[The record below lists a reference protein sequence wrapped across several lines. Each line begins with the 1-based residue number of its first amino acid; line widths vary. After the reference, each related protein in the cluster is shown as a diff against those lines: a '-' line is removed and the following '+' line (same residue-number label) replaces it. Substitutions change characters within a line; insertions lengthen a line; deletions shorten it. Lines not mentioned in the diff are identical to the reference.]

1 MLTQS
6 QGRLE
11 CVDGPMILILTPLSI
26 EYEGLKPALRDRE
39 EVLLAVGGH
48 GKVQFALTT
57 LHLIQKHSP
66 HLVICAGACGA
77 LAPWLKVADVVVAT
91 TTIEHDYKL
100 RFVQRPLPTF
110 DGEGRVLEKLK
121 TKTSWRN
128 FKLHLGPIA
137 SGDEDIVDAGM
148 ARDLHARTGALA
160 VAWEGAG
167 GARACRF
174 TKIPYLELR
183 AVTDLA
189 NEQSMRN
196 FAEAI
201 GQAMTNLGQVLNC
214 I

>member
-1 MLTQS
+1 
-6 QGRLE
+6 
-11 CVDGPMILILTPLSI
+11 MILILTPLSK
-26 EYEGLKPALRDRE
+26 EYEGLKPALRNRE
-39 EVLLAVGGH
+39 DVLLAVGGH

-57 LHLIQKHSP
+57 LHLIQRHSP

-77 LAPWLKVADVVVAT
+77 LAPWLKVADVVAAT

-110 DGEGRVLEKLK
+110 DGEGRVLEQLK
-121 TKTSWRN
+121 TKTSWPN

-148 ARDLHARTGALA
+148 AADLRARTGALA

-167 GARACRF
+167 GARACCF
-174 TKIPYLELR
+174 AKVPYLELR

-189 NEQSMRN
+189 NEHSVRN
-196 FAEAI
+196 YAESI
-201 GQAMTNLGQVLNC
+201 GEAMISLGQVLNC

>member
-1 MLTQS
+1 
-6 QGRLE
+6 
-11 CVDGPMILILTPLSI
+11 
-26 EYEGLKPALRDRE
+26 
-39 EVLLAVGGH
+39 
-48 GKVQFALTT
+48 VQFALTT

-77 LAPWLKVADVVVAT
+77 LAPWLKVVDVVVAT

-100 RFVQRPLPTF
+100 RFVQRSLPNF

-121 TKTSWRN
+121 MRTSWQN

-137 SGDEDIVDAGM
+137 SGDEDVVDAGM
-148 ARDLHARTGALA
+148 AADLRARTGALD

-174 TKIPYLELR
+174 TNVPYLELR

-196 FAEAI
+196 FADTI
-201 GQAMTNLGQVLNC
+201 GQAMINLGHVLNC

>member
-1 MLTQS
+1 
-6 QGRLE
+6 
-11 CVDGPMILILTPLSI
+11 MILILTPLSI
-26 EYEGLKPALRDRE
+26 EHEGLKPALRDRE
-39 EVLLAVGGH
+39 DVLLAVGGH

-77 LAPWLKVADVVVAT
+77 LAPWLKVADVVAAT

-110 DGEGRVLEKLK
+110 DGEGRVLEQLK
-121 TKTSWRN
+121 TKSSWRN

-137 SGDEDIVDAGM
+137 SGDEDVVDAGM
-148 ARDLHARTGALA
+148 AAELHARTGALA

-174 TKIPYLELR
+174 AKVPYLELR

-189 NEQSMRN
+189 NEHSGKK
-196 FAEAI
+196 FAESI
-201 GQAMTNLGQVLNC
+201 GEAMISLGQVLNC